1 MSELKYLYWP
11 KVIMIRLRIDNFK
24 SIWLV
29 IY

>member
-1 MSELKYLYWP
+1 
-11 KVIMIRLRIDNFK
+11 MIRLRIDNFK